1 MTDTKTEG
9 EKRIAVSITGA
20 SGTLYGIRFIQQAAR
35 IWDRVWLTWSGNALA
50 VAKQE
55 LDLDGFHPERDL
67 KLGQYASR
75 VSIMSAKDLTAPPS
89 SGSYRYDGLVVV
101 PCSMGTLGRIANGIS
116 SDLTTRIADVCLKER
131 RKLILVNRETPL
143 STIHLRNMLAAAEAG
158 ATIMP
163 AAPGLY
169 HRPQSVDDMVD
180 FVVARILQSLG
191 VDQSLVPGW
200 REDE

>member
-1 MTDTKTEG
+1 MTDSKTEG

-55 LDLDGFHPERDL
+55 LDLDGFHPEKDL
-67 KLGQYASR
+67 QLGQYATR

-89 SGSYRYDGLVVV
+89 SGSYSYEGLVVV

-143 STIHLRNMLAAAEAG
+143 STIHLRNMLTAAEAG

-191 VDQSLVPGW
+191 VGQSLVPGW